1 MGLNAFLGIPGVK
14 GSAKQKHVEGKIVVH
29 AVSGEA
35 LAELN
40 WKSGRP
46 EKEKFKYKP
55 LVVTKP
61 IDVSS
66 PALHT
71 ALHYG
76 TEWDVVELEFWRMP
90 PAGGPE
96 EKYFKIGMFEVCVM
110 SIKTLLYN
118 NRKPENVLLP
128 EFEEVTFVFNGI
140 GYSYDSKDGTSTSGG
155 NSKSKKLKAKFDIPA
170 EAKAKAIAIDLGKDA
185 GKVLAGDV
193 WKLLKGESTD
203 EPEEAK

>member
-29 AVSGEA
+29 GVSSEVM
-35 LAELN
+35 AELN
-40 WKSGRP
+40 WKSGLP
-46 EKEKFKYKP
+46 QKEKYKYKP
-55 LVVTKP
+55 IVITKP

-71 ALHYG
+71 ALQYG

-90 PAGGPE
+90 PAGGRE
-96 EKYFKIGMFEVCVM
+96 EKYFKIGLFEVNVM
-110 SIKTLLYN
+110 SIKTLMYN
-118 NRKPENVLLP
+118 IQKPENVALP
-128 EFEEVTFVFNGI
+128 EFEEVTFVYNGI
-140 GYSYDSKDGTSTSGG
+140 GYSYNSEDGTPGG
-155 NSKSKKLKAKFDIPA
+155 SSNSKKLKAAFDIPA
-170 EAKAKAIAIDLGKDA
+170 EAKAKAIAIELGKDA
-185 GKVLAGDV
+185 GTTLAGDV